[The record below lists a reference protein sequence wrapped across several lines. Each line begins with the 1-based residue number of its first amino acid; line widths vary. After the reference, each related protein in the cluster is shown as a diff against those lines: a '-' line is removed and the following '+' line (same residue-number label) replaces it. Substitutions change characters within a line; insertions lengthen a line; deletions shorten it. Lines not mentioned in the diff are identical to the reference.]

1 MEDVEGQPYLWRL
14 QWQGGNDYNADI
26 HKGSRTIPHPELS
39 ADELVADLAGGA
51 GRTPLEAA
59 IRAWIDANPDDGET
73 A

>member
-1 MEDVEGQPYLWRL
+1 MAAPMARRERL
-14 QWQGGNDYNADI
+14 QRGL